1 MELQIVP
8 SNKKGALAAM
18 WSSSCPLLTIVMSAL
33 NLKIATVILCSIMAF
48 GSTTYA
54 QRGFELGAGLGVGY
68 YFGDLNTNYSLAA
81 PGPAGTLIARYNFNN
96 RISLKFS
103 GNYGF
108 FRADDATSENQVER
122 ERNLNFRT
130 HTGDLSTQ
138 LEFNFFPFI
147 HGSRNQYFTPYLFA
161 GLSLYR
167 FNPYATYNG
176 ERTPFLRELGTEG
189 QPIGEEYAIVA
200 NAINFGGGF
209 KFDISTNWSINIE
222 ASFRRLFTDYFD
234 DVSTTYPDLA
244 EVRGFRGS
252 DGAIAALAADP
263 SVLLDPPSE
272 VGAKEGFQRG
282 DPNTQDSYNFLTVG
296 VVRYFGSLRCP
307 DVSRIK

>member
-1 MELQIVP
+1 MV
-8 SNKKGALAAM
+8 
-18 WSSSCPLLTIVMSAL
+18 
-33 NLKIATVILCSIMAF
+33 
-48 GSTTYA
+48 
-54 QRGFELGAGLGVGY
+54 
-68 YFGDLNTNYSLAA
+68 
-81 PGPAGTLIARYNFNN
+81 
-96 RISLKFS
+96 
-103 GNYGF
+103 F
-108 FRADDATSENQVER
+108 FRADDATSENQVEQ

-161 GLSLYR
+161 GVSLYR
-167 FNPYATYNG
+167 FNPYSTYEG
-176 ERTPFLRELGTEG
+176 ERTPPLRELGTEG
-189 QPIGEEYAIVA
+189 QPIGEEYALVA

-209 KFDISTNWSINIE
+209 KFDISAEWSINIE

-252 DGAIAALAADP
+252 DGDIAALAADP
-263 SVLLDPPSE
+263 AVLLNPDSE
-272 VGAKEGFQRG
+272 GTREGFQRG

-307 DVSRIK
+307 QVSQIR